1 MTTPHPSFSPQ
12 IEQQW
17 EWAICAHRYNP
28 NKGELTLT
36 SEKYPHREA
45 NRNHIMQMLRDLVA
59 EGHRV
64 MGAEGVPMDSQEPV
78 QPVPQDPEPDPQ
90 PPPQQVWRMPQHGA
104 TIAWMNR

>member
-1 MTTPHPSFSPQ
+1 MPHVS
-12 IEQQW
+12 
-17 EWAICAHRYNP
+17 CGLGMCRYNP

-64 MGAEGVPMDSQEPV
+64 MQVEGVPADSHEAV
-78 QPVPQDPEPDPQ
+78 QPVPADPEPDPR
-90 PPPQQVWRMPQHGA
+90 PPPQQVLRMPQEGA
-104 TIAWMNR
+104 TVTWLNR